1 MIKLSVPKF
10 RKTRKYFK
18 KLDRIDVRP
27 LLERMGQEGIVAL
40 ANSTPVDS
48 GETSSMWEYKIESK
62 NGGREY
68 KLSWTNSA
76 MGGRTPIVIL
86 LQYGHATKSGYFLSG
101 RDFINPALRPVY
113 QNFMK
118 SLGQEVAS

>member
-1 MIKLSVPKF
+1 MIKLSLPKF

-40 ANSTPVDS
+40 SAGTPVDS
-48 GETSSMWEYKIESK
+48 GETASQWAYNIESRS
-62 NGGREY
+62 GGREY

-76 MGGRTPIVIL
+76 MGGRTPIVVL

-113 QNFMK
+113 NNFMK
-118 SLGQEVAS
+118 SLGQEVVS